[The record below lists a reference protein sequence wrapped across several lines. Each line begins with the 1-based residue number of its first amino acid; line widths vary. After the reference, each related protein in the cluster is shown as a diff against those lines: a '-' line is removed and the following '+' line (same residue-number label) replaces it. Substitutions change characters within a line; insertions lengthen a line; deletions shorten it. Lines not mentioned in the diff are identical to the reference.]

1 MTIPIIDLTI
11 SWVNLEGLIDFSST
25 SSCSSQNMASL
36 FLLRTGGRTNFVSTS
51 IYDFLC
57 LILLISLKML
67 LKCLNTIVNLQ
78 NNNYHTLQKTI
89 FNFTLL
95 FQCKWCTNPIS
106 WSDHAQ
112 TDLSFLMFQFI
123 AGSQNLSSFCHSATR
138 IDIARKSHLVVTWW
152 RCLRANS
159 AQNPILPL
167 SYITLLLPFCLQ
179 ISGFLDYLNL
189 V

>member
-1 MTIPIIDLTI
+1 M
-11 SWVNLEGLIDFSST
+11 
-25 SSCSSQNMASL
+25 
-36 FLLRTGGRTNFVSTS
+36 FLLRTGGLTNFVSTS
-51 IYDFLC
+51 IYYFLC

-138 IDIARKSHLVVTWW
+138 IDIARKSHLVVTW
-152 RCLRANS
+152 CVVDMVNAHTHTG
-159 AQNPILPL
+159 I
-167 SYITLLLPFCLQ
+167 YVLQ
-179 ISGFLDYLNL
+179 RL
-189 V
+189 VY